1 VWGGAAKPAVG
12 GRTAANRKNPIWGIS
27 HAGERGVNAVT
38 APPRVLAID
47 QGTTSTRAILFD
59 ERARPLVT
67 AQARLPQS
75 YPHSG
80 WVEHDPVRIWEDTV
94 SVCREA
100 LERGGT
106 GPEALAA
113 IGITNQRETT
123 VLWERATGRPV
134 HPAIVWQDRR
144 TASLCETLRE
154 RGAED
159 LVRERTGLL
168 LDPYFSG
175 TKLAW
180 LLDHVDGAREAAGR
194 GELAFGTIDAWLLWR
209 LTGGEVHAT
218 DATNASRTLL
228 FDIHRQRWDE
238 EMLDLLDVPASVL
251 PEVRDSAGEFGEA
264 RASVL
269 GRSVPILG
277 VAGDQQAATFGQA
290 AFREGAAK
298 CTYGTGA
305 FLLLNT
311 GSEPVRS
318 ENRLL
323 TTVAWRLDGRVTYAL
338 EGSIFSAGSAVDWL
352 RDGPGIVEE
361 VARIDELAAAAREE
375 SEAVL
380 VPAFTGLGAPHWDP
394 DARGALLGLTR
405 DTGRAEIA
413 RATLEAVGFQTLD
426 LLEAMERDA
435 GLLPGVLRVDGGLS
449 RSDLAMS
456 FLADVLD
463 VPVERPAVSE
473 TTALGA
479 ACLAGLAAGVYADL
493 EELEGRWSLDR
504 RWEPSMSEEERTTRV
519 ERWRTAVRRVLTR

>member
-1 VWGGAAKPAVG
+1 M
-12 GRTAANRKNPIWGIS
+12 
-27 HAGERGVNAVT
+27 T
-38 APPRVLAID
+38 APARVLAID

-67 AQARLPQS
+67 AQTRLPQS

-80 WVEHDPVRIWEDTV
+80 WVEHDPERIFEDTV
-94 SVCREA
+94 DVCREA
-100 LERGGT
+100 LERAGA
-106 GPEALAA
+106 GPEELAA

-154 RGAED
+154 QGAEA

-180 LLDHVDGAREAAGR
+180 LLEHVDGAREAAGR

-238 EMLDLLDVPASVL
+238 KLLDLLGVPAAVL
-251 PEVRDSAGEFGEA
+251 PEVRDSAGSFGDTE
-264 RASVL
+264 ASVL
-269 GRSVPILG
+269 GRPVPILG

-305 FLLLNT
+305 FLLQNT
-311 GSEPVRS
+311 GREAVLS

-323 TTVAWRLDGRVTYAL
+323 TTVAWRLEGEVTYAL

-361 VARIDELAAAAREE
+361 VSRIDELAGEARDE

-394 DARGALLGLTR
+394 GARGALLGLTR

-413 RATLEAVGFQTLD
+413 RAALEAVGFQTLD
-426 LLEAMERDA
+426 LLEAMEGDA
-435 GLLPGVLRVDGGLS
+435 GLLPDVLRVDGGLS

-456 FLADVLD
+456 FLADILA

-479 ACLAGLAAGVYADL
+479 ACLAGLAAGTYGSL
-493 EELEGRWSLDR
+493 EELEARWTLDR
-504 RWEPSMSEEERTTRV
+504 RWEPGMSAQERGARV
-519 ERWRTAVRRVLTR
+519 ERWRRAVRRVLTG